1 MLCISFL
8 SLFSAQSED
17 TSIQDDTSSA
27 SSYDYN
33 YDYDDEEEV
42 ASEET
47 QREGEEV
54 VRASF
59 NPQFTTEAQHFK
71 VPAQHTIRLP
81 CRVDRLGRK
90 IYFVMFK
97 CVQYIFSTIFVRLI

>member
-1 MLCISFL
+1 MLNYISFL
-8 SLFSAQSED
+8 SSFSAQSED

-81 CRVDRLGRK
+81 CRVDRLGKK
-90 IYFVMFK
+90 ICFVMLKCFK
-97 CVQYIFSTIFVRLI
+97 